1 VKHITVIGTGY
12 VGLVA
17 GTCLADFG
25 HQVRCV
31 DIDQIKIDM
40 LNLGKVP
47 IYEPGLEEL
56 IKRNQKSERLL
67 FSTEIESSVKN
78 AEVIFIG
85 VGTPSDGN
93 GEVDM
98 SHIHSVVD
106 TIAKNHNG
114 YKVIVTKSTVP
125 PGTAKMIR
133 EKLLSF
139 GCSDEKFDI
148 VSNPEF
154 LREGSA
160 IGDFMIPD
168 RIVIGANS
176 DKAFKVMRE
185 VYGPLFLRET
195 PIVETN
201 PETAEL
207 IKYASNGFLATK
219 ISFINEISLICDK
232 IGADIYTVSK
242 AMGLDGRISPKFLHA
257 GPGFGGSCFPKDIEG
272 LYSVAKKAGVE
283 SLMTKATMETNERQK
298 LLMVDKFRKLMD
310 GNIKGKK
317 VAVLGLTFKPKTD
330 DIRETPALVI
340 LEELL
345 KDKAEIIAYDPEG
358 IPNMRQEYPNIS
370 YSLSI
375 EETLADAEGALLVTE
390 WHELRSLNP
399 EQVKQWMKTPV
410 FLDCRNIYSPT
421 EWIDAGFKFDN
432 VGKLK

>member
-1 VKHITVIGTGY
+1 MKNITVIGTGY

-31 DIDQIKIDM
+31 DIDQTKIDL
-40 LNLGKVP
+40 LNSGKIP

-56 IKRNQKSERLL
+56 IKRNKESKRLS
-67 FSTEIESSVKN
+67 FSTDIEDAVRSS
-78 AEVIFIG
+78 EVVFIG
-85 VGTPSDGN
+85 VGTPSDGK

-98 SHIHSVVD
+98 SYVYSVVE

-114 YKVIVTKSTVP
+114 YTVVVTKSTVP
-125 PGTAKMIR
+125 PGTAKLIQ
-133 EKLLSF
+133 EKLASL
-139 GCSDEKFDI
+139 GCSDKNFDI

-176 DKAFKVMRE
+176 EKAFKVMRE
-185 VYGPLFLRET
+185 VYRPLFLRET

-242 AMGLDGRISPKFLHA
+242 AMGLDGRISSKFLHA
-257 GPGFGGSCFPKDIEG
+257 GPGYGGSCFPKDTEG
-272 LYSVAKKAGVE
+272 LYSIAKKVGVK
-283 SLMTKATMETNERQK
+283 SLMVKATMETNERQK
-298 LLMVDKFRKLMD
+298 ITMVEKFRKLMKND
-310 GNIKGKK
+310 INGKRI
-317 VAVLGLTFKPKTD
+317 AILGLTFKPKTD

-340 LEELL
+340 LRELL
-345 KDKAEIIAYDPEG
+345 NDGADISAFDPEG
-358 IPNMRQEYPNIS
+358 IPNMKQEYPEIE

-375 EETLADAEGALLVTE
+375 EETLTNADGAILITE
-390 WHELRSLNP
+390 WNELRTLNP
-399 EQVKQWMKTPV
+399 DQVKGWMKTPV
-410 FLDCRNIYSPT
+410 MLDCRNIYNPSK
-421 EWIDAGFKFDN
+421 WRNAGFEFDN